1 MRLTHYPGFD
11 IHKKQHQEL
20 MQQVDALQQ
29 KVDKEKVA
37 ISFEL
42 LHFLRNWLIQHI
54 NDSDKR
60 FGRHFQKAGLATY
73 ANWSKDVEKTM
84 KKKKW
89 WWKFW

>member
-1 MRLTHYPGFD
+1 MT
-11 IHKKQHQEL
+11 
-20 MQQVDALQQ
+20 QVDALQT
-29 KVDKEKVA
+29 KLERENAA

-42 LHFLRNWLIQHI
+42 LHFLKNWLVQHI

-60 FGRHFQKAGLATY
+60 FGMHFHKAGLVSY
-73 ANWSKDVEKTM
+73 AKWTAEVETTM

>member
-42 LHFLRNWLIQHI
+42 LHFLKNWLVQHI
-54 NDSDKR
+54 IESDKR
-60 FGRHFQKAGLATY
+60 FGLHFQKVGLVEY
-73 ANWSKDVEKTM
+73 AKWSGTVEKTM